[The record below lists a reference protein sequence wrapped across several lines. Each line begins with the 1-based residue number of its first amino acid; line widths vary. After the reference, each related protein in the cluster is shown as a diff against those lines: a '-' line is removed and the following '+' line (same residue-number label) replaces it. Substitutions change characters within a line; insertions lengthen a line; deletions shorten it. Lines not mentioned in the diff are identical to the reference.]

1 MISGKGLGSLS
12 EPKDKIA
19 TFFNQLRGE
28 LDLNPGSDRQED
40 ECLISYSQNKPYSFV
55 ILELYLI

>member
-12 EPKDKIA
+12 EAKDKIA

-40 ECLISYSQNKPYSFV
+40 ECLISYSQNKP
-55 ILELYLI
+55 